1 MYEVAKYHDVNIM
14 GVSNML
20 DVLANQK
27 HKIKKIVLSSSRA
40 IYGEGKYKCV
50 NNGIVYPKCRN
61 DEDMMSGKFELQE

>member
-40 IYGEGKYKCV
+40 IYGEENISVLITEYL
-50 NNGIVYPKCRN
+50 
-61 DEDMMSGKFELQE
+61 S